1 MQKMQILKYFI
12 FISIILSGLLF
23 LFGPEVIP
31 ENFQLQEVLNKV
43 KNKDVIIVFNSG
55 GWGDTPLEK
64 AEDFAPVIE
73 EIQKTLQGFGYN
85 SIVIPFNRTKN
96 TLTGKFS
103 GAKDFLR
110 YFESSSDI
118 LARDLEFLAE
128 KFPNKKIIITGLS
141 AGGALANE
149 TIERMSD
156 KARNSVYAIAAGT
169 PFWIKTPK
177 SENVLQLDNNGKDS
191 LVEGNTKSLL
201 LALIKAP
208 FQWVSSKIKGENITL
223 SQAFYAPGH
232 DYSWSSPEVGSR
244 IVNFLENKIH

>member
-1 MQKMQILKYFI
+1 MKILKYFI

-31 ENFQLQEVLNKV
+31 ENFQLQEILNKV

-55 GWGDTPLEK
+55 GWGNTPLEK

-118 LARDLEFLAE
+118 LAQDLEFLAE

-177 SENVLQLDNNGKDS
+177 SENVLQLNNGGKDT
-191 LVEGNTKSLL
+191 LAIGEVKSLL
-201 LALIKAP
+201 LSLIEAP
-208 FQWVSSKIKGENITL
+208 FRWILTKLDTQNVNF
-223 SQAFYAPGH
+223 SQMTQIAAGH
-232 DYSWSSPEVGSR
+232 YYSWSSPEVGSQ
-244 IVNFLENKIH
+244 IVNFLENKLH